1 MNLLIFRLYI
11 LDNVIIIMTII
22 IVNMRIQ
29 TSGQI
34 IASDICSIW

>member
-11 LDNVIIIMTII
+11 LDNVVIIITI

-34 IASDICSIW
+34 TASDICSIW